1 MVIALLKN
9 RAVIG
14 EWQALIRTRKNE
26 EGHCR
31 CYAIFVIVWSIF
43 ATYKPSLLSK
53 APHFAPR
60 VRPTAACLSHI
71 ESQIAKKRDA
81 HHEREIELDDLTGDE
96 RRTSRQRM
104 RELLAEIGQL
114 ATERDHLA
122 RAIREADGLR
132 REDFDERV
140 RAGIARLTATD
151 RVERRDARCR
161 LNALLK
167 ERVEI

>member
-1 MVIALLKN
+1 
-9 RAVIG
+9 
-14 EWQALIRTRKNE
+14 
-26 EGHCR
+26 
-31 CYAIFVIVWSIF
+31 
-43 ATYKPSLLSK
+43 
-53 APHFAPR
+53 
-60 VRPTAACLSHI
+60 
-71 ESQIAKKRDA
+71 
-81 HHEREIELDDLTGDE
+81 
-96 RRTSRQRM
+96 M

-132 REDFDERV
+132 REDFDQRV

-167 ERVEI
+167 ERVEIVLHSNRTMTVGMRGDRRIAAITFDREKIIDAGLLDDDGRRLLWLDDITILLANAKLGLLDLVESQMRSKQALAETWAIVEASGINKAA